1 MHQRVGSG
9 KLRSASPVEGV
20 SDPAQSNSPVESALR
35 PLEVPPA
42 YPPDGFTDSLTL
54 SSKCFSTFPH
64 GTCSLSVSPL
74 YPSPASDGVYHRLK
88 ATLSSSPTL
97 GSERE
102 RSTVS
107 PMPEPPLMALHQ
119 LRMTAFKRTSG
130 RSASVPRRRRP
141 PPERHMPADPLG
153 SRVRR
158 LAFPFSLAVTGGI
171 PFGFLFL
178 RSMICLSSAGA
189 LARFQ
194 VETVVFSSERPSC
207 LGLATRPYEIHPGWY
222 RRARRLNAVAND
234 RIPREEVN
242 GRTRSNDPMPRR
254 ARTVC
259 CRVEVP
265 PEVSLERL
273 NPPC

>member
-1 MHQRVGSG
+1 
-9 KLRSASPVEGV
+9 
-20 SDPAQSNSPVESALR
+20 
-35 PLEVPPA
+35 
-42 YPPDGFTDSLTL
+42 
-54 SSKCFSTFPH
+54 
-64 GTCSLSVSPL
+64 
-74 YPSPASDGVYHRLK
+74 
-88 ATLSSSPTL
+88 
-97 GSERE
+97 
-102 RSTVS
+102 
-107 PMPEPPLMALHQ
+107 MALHQ

-207 LGLATRPYEIHPGWY
+207 LGLATRPYEISPGLVPTSATVERRSQRPNPSRGGKRPHAFQRPDATPGTDRLLSRRSSTRSITRAAESSVLSIRGHAACTDGETRCRDETRPSATSVSETVEASSPVPFIVRPWNG
-222 RRARRLNAVAND
+222 RARGVILRGHHVRSTCRRSVRPAIHVPS
-234 RIPREEVN
+234 RGSPRSSSTGEP
-242 GRTRSNDPMPRR
+242 SDPPFG
-254 ARTVC
+254 AIYT
-259 CRVEVP
+259 E
-265 PEVSLERL
+265 
-273 NPPC
+273 